1 MFKLLLSVLSGL
13 YFFALN
19 VRNNLSFPKKLTAQE
34 EMKLLK
40 EKENGSVEARQ
51 KLIEHNLRLVS
62 HITKKYYSKTGEPEE
77 LISIGT
83 IGLIKGVDSFK
94 SEKNT
99 KLSTYLAKCI
109 QNEILMHFRAG
120 KKSAGDV
127 YFNEPIDT
135 DSEGNPLTFLDI
147 VADEEDVADTID
159 LKIKSEKL
167 RKYVNDMKNQR
178 EKTVIIKRFGLDG
191 EEELTQKQV
200 AEKLGIS
207 RSYVSR
213 IEKKVIID
221 LRKKFKADEEEK
233 DKT

>member
-1 MFKLLLSVLSGL
+1 MRLI
-13 YFFALN
+13 
-19 VRNNLSFPKKLTAQE
+19 
-34 EMKLLK
+34 K
-40 EKENGSVEARQ
+40 EKENGSEAARQ

-83 IGLIKGVDSFK
+83 IGLIKGVDTYK
-94 SEKNT
+94 SEKQT

-120 KKSAGDV
+120 KKSSGDV

-147 VADEEDVADTID
+147 VADEEDVVDTID

-167 RKYVNDMKNQR
+167 RKYVNEMKNER
-178 EKTVIIKRFGLDG
+178 ERTVIIKRFGLDG
-191 EEELTQKQV
+191 EEELTQKHV
-200 AEKLGIS
+200 AKQLGIRFGLDGEEELTQKHVAKQLGIS

-213 IEKKVIID
+213 IEKKVIEYM
-221 LRKKFKADEEEK
+221 RKKFKVDEEEK
-233 DKT
+233 DK

>member
-19 VRNNLSFPKKLTAQE
+19 VRNNLSFPKKLSPEE
-34 EMKLLK
+34 EMKLLN
-40 EKENGSVEARQ
+40 EKENGSMAARQ

-83 IGLIKGVDSFK
+83 IGLIKGVDTYK
-94 SEKNT
+94 TEKKT

-109 QNEILMHFRAG
+109 QNEILMYFRTG
-120 KKSAGDV
+120 KKSAQDV

-147 VADEEDVADTID
+147 VADEEDIADTID

-167 RKYVNDMKNQR
+167 KQYVNEIKNER
-178 EKTVIIKRFGLDG
+178 ERTVIIKRFGLDG
-191 EEELTQKQV
+191 EEELTQKQI
-200 AEKLGIS
+200 AKKLGIS

-213 IEKKVIID
+213 IEKKVIED
-221 LRKKFKADEEEK
+221 MRKKFKVDEEK
-233 DKT
+233 DN

>member
-19 VRNNLSFPKKLTAQE
+19 VRNSLSFPKKLTAQE

-167 RKYVNDMKNQR
+167 REYVNDMKNQR
-178 EKTVIIKRFGLDG
+178 EKIVIIKRFGLDG

>member
-19 VRNNLSFPKKLTAQE
+19 VRNNLSFPKKLSPEE
-34 EMKLLK
+34 EMKLLN
-40 EKENGSVEARQ
+40 EKENGSMAARQ

-83 IGLIKGVDSFK
+83 IGLIKGVDTYK
-94 SEKNT
+94 TEKKT

-109 QNEILMHFRAG
+109 QNEILMYFRTG
-120 KKSAGDV
+120 KKSAQDV

-147 VADEEDVADTID
+147 VADEEDIADTID

-167 RKYVNDMKNQR
+167 KQYVDEIKNER
-178 EKTVIIKRFGLDG
+178 ERTVIIKRFGLDG
-191 EEELTQKQV
+191 EEELTQKQI
-200 AEKLGIS
+200 AKKLGIS

-213 IEKKVIID
+213 IEQTVIYD
-221 LRKKFKADEEEK
+221 RRKKSKVDAEK
-233 DKT
+233 DNS

>member
-19 VRNNLSFPKKLTAQE
+19 VRNNLSFPKKLSPEE
-34 EMKLLK
+34 EMKLLN
-40 EKENGSVEARQ
+40 EKENGSMAARQ

-83 IGLIKGVDSFK
+83 IGLIKGVDTYK
-94 SEKNT
+94 TEKKT

-109 QNEILMHFRAG
+109 QNEILMYFRTG
-120 KKSAGDV
+120 KKSAQDV

-147 VADEEDVADTID
+147 VADEEDIADTID

-167 RKYVNDMKNQR
+167 KQYVDEIKNER
-178 EKTVIIKRFGLDG
+178 ERTVIIKRFGLDG
-191 EEELTQKQV
+191 EEELTQKQI
-200 AEKLGIS
+200 A
-207 RSYVSR
+207 
-213 IEKKVIID
+213 KKD
-221 LRKKFKADEEEK
+221 MRKKFKVDEEK
-233 DKT
+233 DN

>member
-19 VRNNLSFPKKLTAQE
+19 VRNNLSFPKKLSPEE
-34 EMKLLK
+34 EMKLLN
-40 EKENGSVEARQ
+40 EKENGSMAARQ

-83 IGLIKGVDSFK
+83 IGLIKGVDTYK
-94 SEKNT
+94 TEKKT

-109 QNEILMHFRAG
+109 QNEILMYFRTG
-120 KKSAGDV
+120 KKSAQDV

-147 VADEEDVADTID
+147 VADEEDIADTID

-167 RKYVNDMKNQR
+167 KQYVDEIKNER
-178 EKTVIIKRFGLDG
+178 ERTVIIKRFGLDG
-191 EEELTQKQV
+191 EEELTQKQI
-200 AEKLGIS
+200 AKKLGIS

-213 IEKKVIID
+213 IEKKVIED
-221 LRKKFKADEEEK
+221 MRKKFKVDEEK
-233 DKT
+233 DK

>member
-19 VRNNLSFPKKLTAQE
+19 VRNSLSFPKKLTAQE
-34 EMKLLK
+34 EMNLLK
-40 EKENGSVEARQ
+40 EKENGSAEARQ

-120 KKSAGDV
+120 KTSAGDV

-147 VADEEDVADTID
+147 VADEEDVPDTID

-213 IEKKVIID
+213 IEKKVIED

>member
-19 VRNNLSFPKKLTAQE
+19 VRNSLSFPKKLTAQE

>member
-19 VRNNLSFPKKLTAQE
+19 VRNNLSFPKKLSPEE
-34 EMKLLK
+34 EMKLLN
-40 EKENGSVEARQ
+40 EKENGSMAARQ

-83 IGLIKGVDSFK
+83 IGLIKGVDTYK
-94 SEKNT
+94 TEKKT

-109 QNEILMHFRAG
+109 QNEILMYFRTG
-120 KKSAGDV
+120 KKSAQDV

-147 VADEEDVADTID
+147 VADEEDIADTID

-167 RKYVNDMKNQR
+167 KQYVDEIENER
-178 EKTVIIKRFGLDG
+178 ERTVIIKRFGLDG
-191 EEELTQKQV
+191 EEELTQKQI
-200 AEKLGIS
+200 AKKLGIS

-213 IEKKVIID
+213 IEKKVIED
-221 LRKKFKADEEEK
+221 MRKKFKVDEEK
-233 DKT
+233 NK

>member
-13 YFFALN
+13 YFFFLF
-19 VRNNLSFPKKLTAQE
+19 VRNNLSFPKKLSPEE
-34 EMKLLK
+34 EMKLLN
-40 EKENGSVEARQ
+40 EKENGSMAARQ

-83 IGLIKGVDSFK
+83 IGLIKGVDTYK
-94 SEKNT
+94 TEKKT

-109 QNEILMHFRAG
+109 QNEILMYFRTG
-120 KKSAGDV
+120 KKSAQDV

-147 VADEEDVADTID
+147 VADEEDIADTID

-167 RKYVNDMKNQR
+167 KQYVDEIKNER
-178 EKTVIIKRFGLDG
+178 ERTVIIKRFGLDG
-191 EEELTQKQV
+191 EEELTQKQI
-200 AEKLGIS
+200 AKKLGIS

-213 IEKKVIID
+213 IEKKVIED
-221 LRKKFKADEEEK
+221 MRKKFKVDEEK
-233 DKT
+233 DN

>member
-19 VRNNLSFPKKLTAQE
+19 VRNNLSFPKKLSPEE
-34 EMKLLK
+34 EMKLLN
-40 EKENGSVEARQ
+40 EKENGSMAARQ

-83 IGLIKGVDSFK
+83 IGLIKGVDIYK
-94 SEKNT
+94 TEKKT

-109 QNEILMHFRAG
+109 QNEILMYFRTG
-120 KKSAGDV
+120 KKSAQDV

-147 VADEEDVADTID
+147 VADEEDIADTID

-167 RKYVNDMKNQR
+167 KQYVDEIKNER
-178 EKTVIIKRFGLDG
+178 ERTVIIKRFGLDG
-191 EEELTQKQV
+191 EEELTQKQI
-200 AEKLGIS
+200 AKKLGIS

-213 IEKKVIID
+213 IEKKVIED
-221 LRKKFKADEEEK
+221 MRKKFKVDEEK
-233 DKT
+233 DN

>member
-19 VRNNLSFPKKLTAQE
+19 VRNNLSFPKKLSPEE
-34 EMKLLK
+34 EMKLLN
-40 EKENGSVEARQ
+40 EKENGSMAARQ

-83 IGLIKGVDSFK
+83 IGLIKGVDTYK
-94 SEKNT
+94 TEKKT

-109 QNEILMHFRAG
+109 QNEILMYFRTG
-120 KKSAGDV
+120 KKSAQDV

-147 VADEEDVADTID
+147 VADEEDIADTID

-167 RKYVNDMKNQR
+167 KQYVDEIENER
-178 EKTVIIKRFGLDG
+178 ERTVIIKRFGLDG
-191 EEELTQKQV
+191 EEELTQKQI
-200 AEKLGIS
+200 AKKLGIS

-213 IEKKVIID
+213 IEKKVIED
-221 LRKKFKADEEEK
+221 MRKKFKVDEEK
-233 DKT
+233 DN

>member
-19 VRNNLSFPKKLTAQE
+19 VRNNLSFPKKLSPEE
-34 EMKLLK
+34 EMKLLN
-40 EKENGSVEARQ
+40 EKENGSMAARQ

-83 IGLIKGVDSFK
+83 IGLIKGVDTYK
-94 SEKNT
+94 TEKKT

-109 QNEILMHFRAG
+109 QNEILMYFRTG
-120 KKSAGDV
+120 KKSAQDV

-147 VADEEDVADTID
+147 VADEEDIADTID

-167 RKYVNDMKNQR
+167 KQYVDEIENER
-178 EKTVIIKRFGLDG
+178 ERTVIIKRFGLDG
-191 EEELTQKQV
+191 EEELTQKQI
-200 AEKLGIS
+200 AKKLGIS

-213 IEKKVIID
+213 IEKKVIED
-221 LRKKFKADEEEK
+221 MRKKFKVDEEK
-233 DKT
+233 DK

>member
-19 VRNNLSFPKKLTAQE
+19 VRNSLSFPKKLTPEE
-34 EMKLLK
+34 EMRLIK
-40 EKENGSVEARQ
+40 EKENGSEAARQ

-83 IGLIKGVDSFK
+83 IGLIKGVDTYK
-94 SEKNT
+94 SEKQT

-120 KKSAGDV
+120 KKSSGDV

-147 VADEEDVADTID
+147 VADEEDVVDTID

-167 RKYVNDMKNQR
+167 RKYVNEMKNER
-178 EKTVIIKRFGLDG
+178 ERTVIIKRFGLDG

-200 AEKLGIS
+200 AKQLGIS

-213 IEKKVIID
+213 IEKKVIED
-221 LRKKFKADEEEK
+221 MRKKFKVDEEEK
-233 DKT
+233 DK

>member
-19 VRNNLSFPKKLTAQE
+19 VRNNLSFPKKLSPEE
-34 EMKLLK
+34 EMKLLN
-40 EKENGSVEARQ
+40 EKENGSMAARQ

-83 IGLIKGVDSFK
+83 IGLIKGVDTYK
-94 SEKNT
+94 TEKKT

-109 QNEILMHFRAG
+109 QNEILMYFRTG
-120 KKSAGDV
+120 KKSAQDV

-147 VADEEDVADTID
+147 VADEEDIADTID

-167 RKYVNDMKNQR
+167 KQYVDEIKNER
-178 EKTVIIKRFGLDG
+178 ERTVIIKRFGLDG
-191 EEELTQKQV
+191 EEELTQKQI
-200 AEKLGIS
+200 AKKLGIS

-213 IEKKVIID
+213 IEKKVIED
-221 LRKKFKADEEEK
+221 MRKKFKVDEEK
-233 DKT
+233 DN

>member
-19 VRNNLSFPKKLTAQE
+19 VRNNLSFPKKLSSEE
-34 EMKLLK
+34 EMKLLN
-40 EKENGSVEARQ
+40 EKENGSMAARQ

-83 IGLIKGVDSFK
+83 IGLIKGVDTYK
-94 SEKNT
+94 TEKKT

-109 QNEILMHFRAG
+109 QNEILMYFRTG
-120 KKSAGDV
+120 KKSAQDV

-147 VADEEDVADTID
+147 VADEEDIADTID

-167 RKYVNDMKNQR
+167 KQYVDEIKNER
-178 EKTVIIKRFGLDG
+178 ERTVIIKRFGLDG
-191 EEELTQKQV
+191 EEELTQKQI
-200 AEKLGIS
+200 AKKLGIS

-213 IEKKVIID
+213 IEKKVIED
-221 LRKKFKADEEEK
+221 MRKKFKVDEEK
-233 DKT
+233 DN

>member
-19 VRNNLSFPKKLTAQE
+19 VRNSLSFPKKLTAQE

-40 EKENGSVEARQ
+40 EKENGSVAARQ

-120 KKSAGDV
+120 KQSAGDV